1 MIACVLCLAL
11 QPGSGHAQTPMDVP
25 DAKFRGT
32 WHVQKHFFRTLQE
45 GEADFEALGEE
56 SPKGKFLSELEIQFR
71 RHESG
76 AIQQIWTDPTG
87 GVNRSKGVTILD
99 VTPNVLTYRA
109 WSDHPTWK
117 NILTLKEDG
126 SAVFQVRSMKH
137 QETYILAPTNKA
149 DGSEQP
155 SSGKK
160 DSAGQSDPGADS
172 R

>member
-1 MIACVLCLAL
+1 MIACVLYLAL
-11 QPGSGHAQTPMDVP
+11 PSGSGHAQTTMDVP
-25 DAKFRGT
+25 EAKFQGT
-32 WHVQKHFFRTLQE
+32 WHVQKHFFRTLRE

-56 SPKGKFLSELEIQFR
+56 TPKGKFPSELVIQFR

-87 GVNRSKGVTILD
+87 DVIRSKGVTVLE

-117 NILTLKEDG
+117 NILTLKDDG

-137 QETYILAPTNKA
+137 QETYLLAPTNKA
-149 DGSEQP
+149 DGFKQP
-155 SSGKK
+155 SGEK
-160 DSAGQSDPGADS
+160 
-172 R
+172 